1 MTRPGLGRVLL
12 DSAVFIYAVG
22 AEHPYQEP
30 CRDLLAALAAERFE
44 GASSLLAVDE
54 VLHQRAR
61 RTGDRESAVR
71 VARSIIDLCPLH
83 ELTTAD
89 VATGLGLFEQVPR
102 LHARDCLHAA
112 TALNREIPAI
122 VSPDRAFDDVPGLR
136 RLDPIDA
143 AAAL

>member
-1 MTRPGLGRVLL
+1 MTGPGLGRVLL

-22 AEHPYQEP
+22 VEHPYQQP
-30 CRDLLAALAAERFE
+30 CRDLLAALAAERLQ
-44 GASSLLAVDE
+44 GAASLIAVDE

-61 RTGDRESAVR
+61 RTGDRRSAAR
-71 VARSIIDLCPLH
+71 VARSMIDLCPLH

-89 VATGLGLFEQVPR
+89 VATGLSLFERVSR

-136 RLDPIDA
+136 RIDPIEA